1 MGVIDFLLAHHRP
14 EEYDRCYALGG
25 VHLCARCAGLYP
37 VLALVL
43 GLQLAGVVGAVR
55 AEWAVLYLL
64 PVPAVFSWARRRLTG
79 AAGSNPVSTLTGA
92 LLGVALGRGL
102 YLYLRDHRSVAFWA
116 LAGGLVVVVLTVELL
131 ARLKIR

>member
-14 EEYDRCYALGG
+14 EEHDRCYAIGG

-37 VLALVL
+37 TLALVL
-43 GLQLAGVVGAVR
+43 GLQLAGLVDTVR

-64 PVPAVFSWARRRLTG
+64 PVPAIFSWARRRLTG
-79 AAGSNPVSTLTGA
+79 AAGSNPVSTVTGA
-92 LLGVALGRGL
+92 LLGVALGRGI
-102 YLYLRDHRSVAFWA
+102 YLYLHDHRSGAFWA
-116 LAGGLVVVVLTVELL
+116 LVGGLVVVVLTVELL